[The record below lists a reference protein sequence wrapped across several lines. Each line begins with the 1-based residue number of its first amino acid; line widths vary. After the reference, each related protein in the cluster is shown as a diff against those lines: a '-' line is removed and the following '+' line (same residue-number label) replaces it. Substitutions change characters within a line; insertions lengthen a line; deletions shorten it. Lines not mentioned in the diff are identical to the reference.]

1 MAIRDGLKVRHVAS
15 LISKIRRVV
24 VAARSPKID
33 AILMR
38 KANKG
43 AILYQATRWGSTYL
57 MLERLLELKPALIDI
72 VHPDVSLS
80 DTPWN
85 EVKQLEGLLRHPF
98 LSTKQLQAGDL
109 TPGTFFKEWKKFI
122 FKFFQIGGILA
133 DARRTSMECR
143 EKILLDNNV
152 LLAAVYVYPM
162 YRMTLNDGERAKR
175 KAALLQF
182 ALSLKHH
189 EERRCGANL
198 FEEENQSNRTENFS
212 FTSESEDEHFEK
224 LLNRQA
230 KRRKTDTEDAAS
242 NSSPLRLFKMDFNNA
257 LRDMENID
265 RSSKVTVMNAIFR
278 YLVILQ
284 KVHSHSF
291 AVNTS

>member
-1 MAIRDGLKVRHVAS
+1 MRHVAS

-109 TPGTFFKEWKKFI
+109 TPGSFFKEWKKFI

-133 DARRTSMECR
+133 DAWKTSMECR

-162 YRMTLNDGERAKR
+162 YRMTNVQKG
-175 KAALLQF
+175 
-182 ALSLKHH
+182 
-189 EERRCGANL
+189 
-198 FEEENQSNRTENFS
+198 
-212 FTSESEDEHFEK
+212 K
-224 LLNRQA
+224 LLYSNLHYPLNIMRKEDVVQTCSRKKIKATNR
-230 KRRKTDTEDAAS
+230 KLFIYLRVRR
-242 NSSPLRLFKMDFNNA
+242 
-257 LRDMENID
+257 
-265 RSSKVTVMNAIFR
+265 
-278 YLVILQ
+278 
-284 KVHSHSF
+284 
-291 AVNTS
+291 